1 MQFKFKIFPYLCMKS
16 IQFAYVLWRKTLI
29 FYLNLYVLNSASIF
43 YIFDCFKRQNKVIRV
58 ERMVVVVLLLGE
70 VSL

>member
-16 IQFAYVLWRKTLI
+16 IQIAYVLCRKILI
-29 FYLNLYVLNSASIF
+29 FYLNLYVLNSASIC

-58 ERMVVVVLLLGE
+58 ERMVVVVPLLGE